1 MRRKHELINGH
12 RISCWDYGDKTC
24 DRYTVV
30 FLDTYG
36 DTTLVNP
43 GQVEY
48 LGMSANPF
56 HPQGVGMHGEMPIHN
71 VAYRGR
77 GGVFDKRIQFKEL
90 PPDCQRAVL
99 QDLEPE
105 EEDTCVN

>member
-12 RISCWDYGDKTC
+12 HISCWDYDEAC
-24 DRYTVV
+24 FDRFTVV
-30 FLDTYG
+30 YLDTRDDRG
-36 DTTLVNP
+36 NV
-43 GQVEY
+43 QY
-48 LGMSANPF
+48 LAMGARPF
-56 HPQGVGMHGEMPIHN
+56 HPQGFCQHGEMPIHN

-105 EEDTCVN
+105 EEDA